1 MKIVCSKAELS
12 RIISLAQSAASTKN
26 VLPVLTNLL
35 FEADKDSLTLTGTD
49 LELGVRV
56 KINVEVAQPG
66 TATLPAKKLSELVK
80 TFEEGDVEISVK
92 DGVKGEIKSGRATI
106 KLMGVPADD
115 YPNFPGYRKEKS
127 LSLPSKVL
135 LDMIRRAAFSVSLD
149 ETRYILQGGL
159 LQSDGKKARLVTTDG
174 HRLSTVEYE
183 LSAGQE
189 PVSAV
194 IPSKTLMELGKVLEA
209 KDDVVTV
216 YFTENQIF
224 VEMGELTVFSRLL
237 DGQFPNFEQVI
248 PKKNEH
254 TLIAEVAPM
263 IAVLN
268 RMSPLAADK
277 GNSVKFHLKDDGLQV
292 TAATADVGE
301 GSEAVDVDY
310 NGPAMTVAFNAR
322 YLLDA
327 LKALGSERLEMKL
340 SSPLSPTLI
349 TPVGGSSLCRYV
361 VMPMRA

>member
-1 MKIVCSKAELS
+1 
-12 RIISLAQSAASTKN
+12 
-26 VLPVLTNLL
+26 
-35 FEADKDSLTLTGTD
+35 
-49 LELGVRV
+49 
-56 KINVEVAQPG
+56 
-66 TATLPAKKLSELVK
+66 
-80 TFEEGDVEISVK
+80 
-92 DGVKGEIKSGRATI
+92 
-106 KLMGVPADD
+106 
-115 YPNFPGYRKEKS
+115 
-127 LSLPSKVL
+127 
-135 LDMIRRAAFSVSLD
+135 MIRRAAFSVSLD

-174 HRLSTVEYE
+174 HRLSYIEYE
-183 LSAGQE
+183 LAAGQE

-194 IPSKTLMELGKVLEA
+194 VPSKALLELSRVLEP
-209 KDDVVTV
+209 KDDPVTV

-224 VEMGELTVFSRLL
+224 VEMGDLTVFSRLL

-254 TLIAEVAPM
+254 TLLAEVAPL

-268 RMSPLAADK
+268 RMAPLASDK
-277 GNSVKFHLKDDGLQV
+277 GNSVKFNLTEDSLDV

-301 GSEAVDVDY
+301 GSESLDVTY
-310 NGPAMTVAFNAR
+310 QGPPMTVAFNAR

-349 TPVGGSSLCRYV
+349 TPVGGETVCRYV